1 MKNYPQARPDEIHT
15 VFYLQ
20 AKKRYKTTQISIAI
34 TS

>member
-1 MKNYPQARPDEIHT
+1 MKNYPQIRPDKIHT

-20 AKKRYKTTQISIAI
+20 AKRYKPTQISIVI

>member
-1 MKNYPQARPDEIHT
+1 MKNYPQIKPYKIHT

-20 AKKRYKTTQISIAI
+20 AKRRYKTTQIGIAI

>member
-1 MKNYPQARPDEIHT
+1 MKNYPQIRPDKIHT

-20 AKKRYKTTQISIAI
+20 AKRRYKPTQISIVI